1 MHVKP
6 IFLALIIAAS
16 SLSGCIGGEQRIDGG
31 GIVAPETIKIAFS
44 IKDDYS
50 NFDENPYRLADYLS
64 EQLGKSVEL
73 YPITSD
79 ALALEA
85 LRFGS
90 ADMAFMDGGA
100 GWVGWQKYDLQ
111 VAAADMKS
119 DGRTY
124 YQAHAWVLNGS
135 EVADAFQ
142 DDNESTDPFALLQGK
157 TSCHTGW
164 LKSAGMLIPMGYLIG
179 NNYTEVLGDSEDIE
193 SLRNTIFNFFNEEA
207 SIPESGT
214 PYYGY
219 GGAIKCLSD
228 GTGDVAFA
236 KDSTV
241 DKYCNNVQIEDNEEW
256 CLDIANYIKLPAFG
270 NAPSHPLM
278 YQPNSLSDADRSA
291 IVSALVELQ
300 DSEEGLS
307 ILENILNT
315 PGIVETNAEQHLDSY
330 SDLISQVPGIS
341 QYMEEKYQA

>member
-1 MHVKP
+1 
-6 IFLALIIAAS
+6 
-16 SLSGCIGGEQRIDGG
+16 
-31 GIVAPETIKIAFS
+31 
-44 IKDDYS
+44 
-50 NFDENPYRLADYLS
+50 
-64 EQLGKSVEL
+64 
-73 YPITSD
+73 
-79 ALALEA
+79 
-85 LRFGS
+85 
-90 ADMAFMDGGA
+90 
-100 GWVGWQKYDLQ
+100 
-111 VAAADMKS
+111 
-119 DGRTY
+119 
-124 YQAHAWVLNGS
+124 
-135 EVADAFQ
+135 
-142 DDNESTDPFALLQGK
+142 
-157 TSCHTGW
+157 
-164 LKSAGMLIPMGYLIG
+164 MGYLIK
-179 NNYTEVLGDSEDIE
+179 NNYTEVLGNPEDIE

-241 DKYCNNVQIEDNEEW
+241 DKYCNNNQVEDNEEW

>member
-1 MHVKP
+1 MRAKP
-6 IFLALIIAAS
+6 IFLMLIILATG
-16 SLSGCIGGEQRIDGG
+16 LSGCIDNRQKIDDGG
-31 GIVAPETIKIAFS
+31 LIAPETIKIAFS

-50 NFDENPYRLADYLS
+50 NIDENPQLLADYLT
-64 EQLGKSVEL
+64 QKIGKNVEL

-135 EVADAFQ
+135 DIADAYQ
-142 DDNESTDPFALLQGK
+142 DDNQSTDPFALLQGK

-179 NNYTEVLGDSEDIE
+179 NNYTEVIGDETDIE
-193 SLRNTIFNFFNEEA
+193 SLRNTIYNFFNDEA

-219 GGAIKCLSD
+219 GGAVKCLSD

-241 DKYCNNVQIEDNEEW
+241 AKYCDNQQSADNQEW

-278 YQPNSLSDADRSA
+278 YQPDTLSDADRSA

-300 DSEEGLS
+300 DSEDGQS
-307 ILENILNT
+307 ILQNILNT
-315 PGIVETNAEQHLDSY
+315 PGIVETTAELHLSSY
-330 SDLISQVPGIS
+330 SGLISQVPGID
-341 QYMEEKYQA
+341 QYMDAKYQA

>member
-1 MHVKP
+1 MLSKP
-6 IFLALIIAAS
+6 IFLILIIVAS
-16 SLSGCIGGEQRIDGG
+16 SLSGCIAGEQRIDDG
-31 GIVAPETIKIAFS
+31 GITESKSIKIAFS

-64 EQLGKSVEL
+64 KQIGKPVEL

-100 GWVGWQKYDLQ
+100 GWVGWQKYGLQ
-111 VAAADMKS
+111 VAAADLNS

-135 EVADAFQ
+135 EVANALQ
-142 DDNESTDPFALLQGK
+142 DGNESTDPFALLEGK

-179 NNYTEVLGDSEDIE
+179 NNYTEVLGDTEDIE
-193 SLRNTIFNFFNEEA
+193 SLRNTIFNFFSEQA

-219 GGAIKCLSD
+219 SGALKCLSD
-228 GTGDVAFA
+228 GIGDVAFA
-236 KDSTV
+236 KDSTI
-241 DKYCNNVQIEDNEEW
+241 DSYCNNDNAEANEEW
-256 CLDIANYIKLPAFG
+256 CLELHNYIKLPAFG

-278 YQPNSLSDADRSA
+278 YQSDSISDSDRVA
-291 IVSALVELQ
+291 IVSALVGLQ
-300 DSEEGLS
+300 ESEDGRS

-315 PGIVETNAEQHLDSY
+315 PGIIETNAEQHLDSY
-330 SDLISQVPGIS
+330 SALISQVPGIS

>member
-1 MHVKP
+1 MSVKS
-6 IFLALIIAAS
+6 IFIILIMVAS
-16 SLSGCIGGEQRIDGG
+16 SLSGCIGGKQTIDDDGV
-31 GIVAPETIKIAFS
+31 IVPESIKIAFL

-64 EQLGKSVEL
+64 QQIGKPVEL

-100 GWVGWQKYDLQ
+100 GWVGWQKYGLQ
-111 VAAADMKS
+111 VAAADMNS
-119 DGRTY
+119 DGKTY

-135 EVADAFQ
+135 DVADALQ
-142 DDNESTDPFALLQGK
+142 DGNESTDPFALLQGK

-179 NNYTEVLGDSEDIE
+179 NNYTEVIGDAEDIE
-193 SLRNTIFNFFNEEA
+193 SLRNTIFNFFNEDA

-219 GGAIKCLSD
+219 SGAMKCLSD
-228 GTGDVAFA
+228 GKGEVAFA

-241 DKYCNNVQIEDNEEW
+241 DTYCNNNDW
-256 CLDIANYIKLPAFG
+256 CLDLADYIKLPAFG

-278 YQPNSLSDADRSA
+278 YQPNSISDSDRAA
-291 IVSALVELQ
+291 IVSALVKLQ
-300 DSEEGLS
+300 ESEDGRS
-307 ILENILNT
+307 ILQNILNT
-315 PGIVETNAEQHLDSY
+315 PGIVESTTELHLDSY
-330 SDLISQVPGIS
+330 SGLISHVPGIS